1 MPQSGGMR
9 MNWFRYV
16 KFRARVLGGLGT
28 VLAAVP
34 LSLIAL
40 GAAPSSAAG
49 ADWSSYLHDN
59 GHSSYN
65 AAATSI
71 TPATLGNLQPVWRWL
86 VPPSPNGG
94 TTQLLA
100 SPTVYNGT
108 VYIGAKDGYFYA
120 VNETTQSVEWSDFLG
135 LSPPHGDCGPGYKGL
150 IATATV
156 ATDPSTG
163 NTVVYEN
170 SPDGYVYA
178 MDAATGSILWKGL
191 VDTPSTTQNDYYSWS
206 SPLVANG
213 KVYVGIS
220 SDCDNP
226 LVPGGLVSF
235 DQATGATVAHWNDLP
250 NGVVGGSIWS
260 SPLAA
265 PDGDIIVTTGN
276 GTAKTGEPLYDESI
290 VALDPNT
297 LQVLDSWQ
305 VPSSQQSTDGDF
317 GASPTLFS
325 ANLNGTTTDMVGA
338 CNKNGLY
345 YAFRLDDLSAGPV
358 WSTRIAAAFNGSNEF
373 CDGAAAWNG
382 QYLIEGGG
390 GPITINGTTYM
401 GSVQA
406 LDPATGVPIWQ
417 TGLTG
422 TILGS
427 VAWNGGGVVSAP
439 TYQSSNGQLG
449 VYLLNAT
456 TGAVVNFVPT
466 PKSPL
471 FGQAVF
477 AGSDLLVPA
486 GPGLGLTTYEITT
499 PGPPITGVS
508 PSTIARSST
517 DTVTLTGSGFSGSPK
532 VFVSG
537 DGVSVHKV
545 SVLSSTQIQV
555 KVSVGA
561 NATLSGRNI
570 SVIEPG
576 SPDIA
581 DTCSDCLTVGTLTP
595 PAPTGIS
602 PSSLPQGVSKANV
615 SMSGSGFVS
624 GAKVTSNAGITIAAT
639 FVSSTQLNLAVSVAS
654 TEAPGSYNLTVTNP
668 DGSNGQCAG
677 CLTITPGPQPGSIT
691 PSSLAAGTVK
701 ASVTMSGTGFQS
713 GATVSSH
720 AGITVKATFV
730 SSGQLNLTISVSSTE
745 APGSYN
751 LFVKNPDGGVG
762 ECAGCLQVT

>member
-1 MPQSGGMR
+1 MT
-9 MNWFRYV
+9 MNWFRCA
-16 KFRARVLGGLGT
+16 KLRARVLGRLGFG
-28 VLAAVP
+28 LAAVP
-34 LSLIAL
+34 LFLTAL
-40 GAAPSSAAG
+40 GAAPSSATG
-49 ADWSSYLHDN
+49 ADWSGYLHDN

-86 VPPSPNGG
+86 VPSSPNGG

-120 VNETTQSVEWSDFLG
+120 VNETTQAIVWSDFLG
-135 LSPPHGDCGPGYKGL
+135 VYPPHGNCGPQYQG
-150 IATATV
+150 ITATATV
-156 ATDPSTG
+156 AIDPSTG
-163 NTVVYEN
+163 NAVVYEN
-170 SPDGYVYA
+170 SADGYVYA

-206 SPLVANG
+206 SPLVVNG

-260 SPLAA
+260 SAVAA
-265 PDGDIIVTTGN
+265 PNGNIIVTTGN
-276 GTAKTGEPLYDESI
+276 GNSKTGEPLYDESI
-290 VALDPNT
+290 VELDPNT
-297 LQVLDSWQ
+297 LQVVDYWQ
-305 VPSSQQSTDGDF
+305 VPSSQQSYDGDF
-317 GASPTLFS
+317 GASPTIFS

-338 CNKNGLY
+338 CDKNGLY
-345 YAFRLDDLSAGPV
+345 YAFRLDNLSAGPV
-358 WSTRIAAAFNGSNEF
+358 WSTRIAAPFNGTNEF

-390 GPITINGTTYM
+390 GPITIGGTTYV

-449 VYLLNAT
+449 VYLLDAT
-456 TGAVVNFVPT
+456 TGAVNNFVPT

-471 FGQAVF
+471 FAQGVF
-477 AGSDLLVPA
+477 AGNDLLVA
-486 GPGLGLTTYEITT
+486 GAPGLGLTAYEITT

-508 PSTIARSST
+508 PSTITPNST
-517 DTVTLTGSGFSGSPK
+517 DSVTLTGSGFSGTPK
-532 VFVSG
+532 AFVSG
-537 DGVSVHKV
+537 DGVSVKKV
-545 SVLSSTQIQV
+545 SVLSSTQIQMQ
-555 KVSVGA
+555 VSVGA
-561 NATLSGRNI
+561 SATLSARNI

-581 DTCSDCLTVGTLTP
+581 DTCSACLTVSAPTP
-595 PAPTGIS
+595 PVPTGIS
-602 PSSLPQGVSKANV
+602 PSSLPQGARHANV

-624 GAKVTSNAGITIAAT
+624 GARVTSDAGITAGAT
-639 FVSSTQLNLAVSVAS
+639 FVSSTQLNLAISVAS
-654 TEAPGSYNLTVTNP
+654 TVAPGSYNLWVTNP
-668 DGSNGQCAG
+668 DGSQGECAG
-677 CLTITPGPQPGSIT
+677 CLTITPGPQPGSIN

-701 ASVTMSGTGFQS
+701 ASVTMIGSGFQS
-713 GATVSSH
+713 GAIVVGH
-720 AGITVKATFV
+720 AGITVKTTFV
-730 SSGQLNLTISVSSTE
+730 SSSQLALTISVSSTQ
-745 APGSYN
+745 APGSYS
-751 LFVKNPDGGVG
+751 LTVKNPDGGVG
-762 ECAGCLQVT
+762 ICAGCLQVT